1 MKAQAMSKLV
11 TERQDTD
18 RPKAE
23 VAILKA
29 FTRMEP
35 RSASRKS
42 VVGRGATLA

>member
-1 MKAQAMSKLV
+1 MKAEATSRLV
-11 TERQDTD
+11 TERQDTG

-29 FTRMEP
+29 FTRVGAH
-35 RSASRKS
+35 SASRKS